1 MDMSRVWIL
10 LVCLLFAY
18 MPVWVDVSAQVQPLT
33 LILDHVPIAPGDVVN
48 IEAQSFSFDTESI
61 MFEWFEG
68 GVLKASGVG
77 LSTQSFTLGGVGE
90 ERLVNVRAIGING
103 DVLGEDALLLTPAS
117 VDIVWEGSVYTHPF
131 YRGRKLPS
139 GGTVVHAEA
148 RTQFINQ
155 EGTPIPH
162 EELYYEWRVNEKIL
176 TASSGKGRRTIHI
189 PISSPF
195 GDTSLSVE
203 VSSPTHG
210 ISASMKVRIPSTLP
224 QLTLYPADPL
234 LGVDFAHAVSKN
246 HFASDLETTL
256 ILVPQFAAVR
266 TLRDS
271 AARIEWRVDGREV
284 PPHTDDQARITFVAD
299 TAGVETAL
307 EARFSMENTSF
318 QDVRSLWKITFDTV
332 TESALDLFRPSV
344 DN

>member
-1 MDMSRVWIL
+1 MSRVWLL
-10 LVCLLFAY
+10 LVCLLFSYA
-18 MPVWVDVSAQVQPLT
+18 PIGVHAQVQPFT
-33 LILDHVPIAPGDVVN
+33 LILDHVPIAPGDVVE
-48 IEAQSFSFDTESI
+48 IQAQSFSFDTESTMI
-61 MFEWFEG
+61 EWFEG

-77 LSTQSFTLGGVGE
+77 LATQSFTLGGVGE
-90 ERLVNVRAIGING
+90 ERLVSARAVGVTG
-103 DVLGEDALLLTPAS
+103 EVFGEDTLLLTPAS

-155 EGTPIPH
+155 EGAPIPH
-162 EELYYEWRVNEKIL
+162 EELYYEWRVNEKIMTSL
-176 TASSGKGRRTIHI
+176 SGKGSRTVEI

-195 GDTSLSVE
+195 GDTSLSVTA
-203 VSSPTHG
+203 SSPEHG
-210 ISASMKVRIPSTLP
+210 ISASMKVRVPSTLP

-234 LGVDFAHAVSKN
+234 LGIDFAHAVARN

-256 ILVPQFAAVR
+256 ILVPQFAAMR

-271 AARIEWRVDGREV
+271 AARIEWRVDGKEV

-307 EARFSMENTSF
+307 EARFSMENNSF
-318 QDVRSLWKITFDTV
+318 QDVRSVWKITFDTV
-332 TESALDLFRPSV
+332 AETALDLFRPSV